1 MTPLDAALSY
11 DTLFSAAD
19 FLPLIFP
26 PPNPYLK
33 LSLIIP
39 VRNEAA
45 DLIRTLAALASQV
58 DALGNALNPAIYE
71 VLVLANNC
79 TDDTAGTACDFAR
92 RHPHLA
98 LHVAEG
104 TLPPSLAHVGA
115 ARRLLMDAAC
125 RRLLSCG
132 RERGVIAST
141 DGDTR
146 AAPDWVSQ
154 MLREIAAGADAV
166 GGRIRVERQRGQ
178 DREAR
183 LYGLRDAAYQRGL
196 ARLESL
202 VDPDPADPWPRH
214 HQFFGGS
221 LGITAEAYC
230 RVGGLPPLPC
240 LEDVALED
248 ALRRADAC
256 IRHSPQV
263 RVTTSARQ
271 EGRTPLGLSSQ
282 LREWGEMGRSGH
294 AHWVQQPAAV
304 TARFRSRRIF
314 RRCWR
319 MHRAESRLL
328 TDLAEALAVPLSV
341 LQDGLADPS
350 QPFGVL
356 WAAVMAHHQ
365 QPDGAWARRWPL
377 VPITEA
383 LPDLR
388 RRFNSRQRQSLVGD
402 TLQDIQAVGVFAV
415 AAQRL
420 QSGEL

>member
-1 MTPLDAALSY
+1 MTPLASEPSYAAFYES
-11 DTLFSAAD
+11 TH
-19 FLPLIFP
+19 LPPLLLP
-26 PPNPYLK
+26 HPNPQLK
-33 LSLIIP
+33 LSVIVP
-39 VRNEAA
+39 VRNEA
-45 DLIRTLAALASQV
+45 DGLTKTLAALAFQV
-58 DALGNALNPAIYE
+58 DALGNALDPATYE

-79 TDDTAGTACDFAR
+79 TDDTADTACDFAR

-98 LHVAEG
+98 LHVAEK

-115 ARRLLMDAAC
+115 ARRLLMDASC

-146 AAPDWVSQ
+146 PAPDWVHQ
-154 MLREIAAGADAV
+154 MLSEIAAGADAV
-166 GGRIRVERQRGQ
+166 GGRIRVERQRGE

-183 LYGLRDAAYQRGL
+183 LYCLRDTAYQRGL

-202 VDPDPADPWPRH
+202 IDPDPADPWPRH
-214 HQFFGGS
+214 SQFFGGS

-248 ALRRADAC
+248 VLRRADAC

-263 RVTTSARQ
+263 RVSTSARQ

-282 LREWGEMGRSGH
+282 LREWGEMGRTGH

-304 TARFRSRRIF
+304 AARFRARRIL
-314 RRCWR
+314 RRLWR
-319 MHRAESRLL
+319 TAGTSPADTGILS
-328 TDLAEALAVPLSV
+328 EALAVPVSV
-341 LQDGLADPS
+341 LQEGLANPKL
-350 QPFGVL
+350 PFGVL
-356 WAAVMAHHQ
+356 WADVMAHHQ

-377 VPITEA
+377 IPITEA

-388 RRFNSRQRQSLVGD
+388 RRLNS
-402 TLQDIQAVGVFAV
+402 
-415 AAQRL
+415 
-420 QSGEL
+420 